1 MPSYPRDAR
10 GPWLLSLGAAPAA
23 QTRVTV
29 RWTLVWTARQRT
41 SCMEMAAGLRE
52 WGGQQ
57 YALGS
62 QTVCLSPAAR
72 MRAALD

>member
-1 MPSYPRDAR
+1 MPSYPRDAS
-10 GPWLLSLGAAPAA
+10 GSWLLSLGAAPAA

-41 SCMEMAAGLRE
+41 SCMEMTAGLGQR
-52 WGGQQ
+52 GGQQ

-62 QTVCLSPAAR
+62 QTVYLP
-72 MRAALD
+72 